1 MAVVTKRIEP
11 HRRLGLSSTPSIQ
24 AAQVASAAYKKGD
37 PVYISAS
44 GYVTAS
50 PVASVSSHSAIDT
63 AAGDITGF
71 VQEDGANSASNT
83 SKVGVTP
90 ALPGMMFKGQLIDTT
105 TGALATVAQTD
116 LGANMGL
123 AKLSGDTHYGVD
135 KGTASNRDCVQV
147 LELIDAVGTSGGQ
160 VGFIVRDTWNTMRL

>member
-24 AAQVASAAYKKGD
+24 AAQKASSSYKKGA
-37 PVYISAS
+37 PVYIDGS
-44 GYVTAS
+44 GYVAAS

-63 AAGDITGF
+63 AAADIVGF

-83 SKVGVTP
+83 SKVGITP

-105 TGALATVAQTD
+105 TGALASLAQTD
-116 LGANMGL
+116 LGAAMGL
-123 AKLSGDTHYGVD
+123 AVLSGDTHYGVD
-135 KGTASNRDCVQV
+135 KGTASSRDCVLV
-147 LELIDAVGTSGGQ
+147 VELIDAVGTSGGQ
-160 VGFIVRDTWNTMRL
+160 VGFVVRDTWNQLRL

>member
-11 HRRLGLSSTPSIQ
+11 HRRLGLSSTPTLRAAQ
-24 AAQVASAAYKKGD
+24 AASSSYKKGD
-37 PVYISAS
+37 PVYIAAD
-44 GYVTAS
+44 GFVTAS
-50 PVASVSSHSAIDT
+50 PTASVSSHAAIDT

-71 VQEDGANSASNT
+71 VQEDGANSASDT
-83 SKVGVTP
+83 SKVGIIP
-90 ALPGMMFKGQLIDTT
+90 ALPGMIFKGQLIDTT
-105 TGALATVAQTD
+105 TGALATIAQTD

-135 KGTASNRDCVQV
+135 KGTASSRDCVQV
-147 LELIDAVGTSGGQ
+147 VELIDAVGTSGGQ